1 MIPNTQTLCLK
12 GVPKAHAK
20 AIVAAVEREARPTH
34 GITHTPD
41 KEPGRGSEFLV
52 YANYASARD
61 AQRARDSVEA
71 WVRDKWPEH
80 WGRRPQVL
88 LKAELQ
94 DVHFALYVDGAPPGT
109 QPQELEGMFAEYGR
123 LHATKICAIK
133 SSDNAYFVNYCDYDG
148 ALAAL
153 EAARC
158 RTLRFKGAILYANA
172 GRNTSFLVQLTA
184 DLRASGRFSFSLD
197 DAKRVGKNMAS
208 SDWPPQ
214 ESSIERILTA
224 ARQHFVPDRKAKQFH
239 LMDRNAPLAPAPAQT
254 PPLVSPPRSPSPP
267 LSGEEEEERA
277 KRAAA
282 LHRFVNDSFEL
293 LHELFLTLWF
303 QAKVEVWVDSEG
315 WASSSAEELKVEL
328 NRSELPLQM
337 LKPVADWDLP
347 SLATALTAT
356 SLKARLQSMR
366 TGVRGAGEHDRTSAT
381 WMVLVDEHIMSEED
395 LTQKYGPMFAA
406 SHYNAWNAVLTVRAV
421 RNLLSHL
428 PGSVKGLSQ
437 ASFESLCGLTS
448 EALSVLANVLGGDHL
463 ARLTERRAAV
473 LGSLGEPTGSRAGS
487 PSSLCGGDAVR
498 FLPADESLTVCSS
511 AARFLPADESLTVC
525 SSAARPTSPCSG
537 LDLLAELSESNTE
550 HSDVRSWGVEQVLAF
565 FERCKFPTEGVQ
577 SGEVDGE
584 SLVNLYQEPDAESL
598 FTAPAPN
605 GLGFNKL
612 MFKGRFK
619 KEMEKLVAKP
629 SVYAYI

>member
-1 MIPNTQTLCLK
+1 MTSHIPNTQTLCLK
-12 GVPKAHAK
+12 GVPMAHAK
-20 AIVAAVEREARPTH
+20 AVVAAVERETRPTH

-41 KEPGRGSEFLV
+41 KVPGRGSECLV

-61 AQRARDSVEA
+61 AQRAHLGVEA
-71 WVRDKWPEH
+71 WVRDKWPEQ

-94 DVHFALYVDGAPPGT
+94 DVYFALYVDGAPPGT
-109 QPQELEGMFAEYGR
+109 QPRELEAVFAQYGQ

-133 SSDNAYFVNYCDYDG
+133 SSDNAYFVNYCDYES

-172 GRNTSFLVQLTA
+172 ARNTTFLSQLTA

-197 DAKRVGKNMAS
+197 DAKRVGKNMGKD
-208 SDWPPQ
+208 DWPPP
-214 ESSIERILTA
+214 ESSIEKLLTA
-224 ARQHFVPDRKAKQFH
+224 ARQHFVKDRKEKQFY
-239 LMDRNAPLAPAPAQT
+239 LMDQNAPLARGPAQT
-254 PPLVSPPRSPSPP
+254 PPVSQTP

-277 KRAAA
+277 KRTAAMQ
-282 LHRFVNDSFEL
+282 RFVHDSFEL

-303 QAKVEVWVDSEG
+303 QAKGEVWVDSEG
-315 WASSSAEELKVEL
+315 WASPSAEELKVEIY
-328 NRSELPLQM
+328 RSELPPQM

-356 SLKARLQSMR
+356 SLKAKLQLMR
-366 TGVRGAGEHDRTSAT
+366 TGARGAGERDPTSAR

-406 SHYNAWNAVLTVRAV
+406 SRHSAFQAVLTVRAV

-428 PGSVKGLSQ
+428 QGSVKGLSQ
-437 ASFESLCGLTS
+437 ASFDCLCGLTS
-448 EALSVLANVLGGDHL
+448 EALSVLANVLGGHHP
-463 ARLTERRAAV
+463 ARLTERRAAL
-473 LGSLGEPTGSRAGS
+473 LGSLDKPAGSSAGS
-487 PSSLCGGDAVR
+487 PSSSCGGDAGR
-498 FLPADESLTVCSS
+498 FLPADDSLSACSS
-511 AARFLPADESLTVC
+511 AA
-525 SSAARPTSPCSG
+525 
-537 LDLLAELSESNTE
+537 TE
-550 HSDVRSWGVEQVLAF
+550 CNAVHDDVRSWGVEQVLAF

-584 SLVNLYQEPDAESL
+584 SLVNLYQDPDAESL
-598 FTAPAPN
+598 FTAPAPD

-629 SVYAYI
+629 SAYAYI

>member
-1 MIPNTQTLCLK
+1 MSSMIPNTQTLCLK
-12 GVPKAHAK
+12 GVPMAHAK

-41 KEPGRGSEFLV
+41 REPGRGSEFLV

-61 AQRARDSVEA
+61 AQRARDGVEA
-71 WVRDKWPEH
+71 WVRDKWPEQ

-109 QPQELEGMFAEYGR
+109 QPRELEDMFAEYGR

-158 RTLRFKGAILYANA
+158 RSLRFKGAILYANA
-172 GRNTSFLVQLTA
+172 ARNTTFLVQLTA

-214 ESSIERILTA
+214 ESSIERLLTA

-282 LHRFVNDSFEL
+282 MHRFVNDSFEL

-328 NRSELPLQM
+328 NRSELPPQM

-356 SLKARLQSMR
+356 SLKARLQSMH
-366 TGVRGAGEHDRTSAT
+366 TGARGAGEHDPTSAR

-437 ASFESLCGLTS
+437 ASFECFCGLTS

-463 ARLTERRAAV
+463 ARLTERRTA
-473 LGSLGEPTGSRAGS
+473 LFGSLGEPTGSRVGS
-487 PSSLCGGDAVR
+487 PSSPCGGDTGR
-498 FLPADESLTVCSS
+498 FLPADDSLT
-511 AARFLPADESLTVC
+511 LC
-525 SSAARPTSPCSG
+525 SSAARPTSPRSG
-537 LDLLAELSESNTE
+537 LDLLAELSEFNTE

-584 SLVNLYQEPDAESL
+584 SLVNLYQDPDAESL
-598 FTAPAPN
+598 FTAPAPD

-629 SVYAYI
+629 SVYAFI